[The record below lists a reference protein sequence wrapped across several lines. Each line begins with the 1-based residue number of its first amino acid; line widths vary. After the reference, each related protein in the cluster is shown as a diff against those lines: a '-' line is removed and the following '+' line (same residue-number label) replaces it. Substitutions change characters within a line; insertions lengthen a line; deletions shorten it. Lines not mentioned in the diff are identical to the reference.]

1 MKKLYLDPDF
11 EVLNIRLCLDVLGDS
26 DETDI
31 GIGGETVPGDQEFED
46 IL

>member
-11 EVLNIRLCLDVLGDS
+11 EVLNIRLALDVLGDS
-26 DETDI
+26 EETDV